1 MTVHENAR
9 TVPHSRML
17 IVQRLGAAAA
27 GVTAKTVRKCSSRH
41 AAESEPGLVD
51 RSSRPHHSPTCLD
64 AANEDAVDAF
74 QLGDGAQAGPPC
86 LRRRPGAA
94 PPWPRTP
101 LRPRPPSTPRPLR
114 RPAARRADPHRHQNA
129 GRIDGLRHCITS
141 AGSGRSRRAAGRGR
155 KPRKL
160 RRLHVA
166 TNDPSR
172 LGSYSAAPQR
182 APGNSTLAWF
192 KQHDVTVE
200 RVMTDNGPAYKSKLF
215 AAALVHRGIAISGP
229 YTPRPMARPSA
240 SSRAASAT
248 DLCQPTHQLSRS
260 SGRHASWLLA
270 CNIARL
276 HSALG
281 GTPPISRLTR
291 DNLLCS
297 NL

>member
-1 MTVHENAR
+1 MR
-9 TVPHSRML
+9 TPSTHSSSAMVR
-17 IVQRLGAAAA
+17 RLGRRVSAV
-27 GVTAKTVRKCSSRH
+27 GQVLRH
-41 AAESEPGLVD
+41 RGLGHP
-51 RSSRPHHSPTCLD
+51 SALD
-64 AANEDAVDAF
+64 
-74 QLGDGAQAGPPC
+74 
-86 LRRRPGAA
+86 
-94 PPWPRTP
+94 
-101 LRPRPPSTPRPLR
+101 PRPPLVRYEGQQPGEPIHIDIKM
-114 RPAARRADPHRHQNA
+114 P

-229 YTPRPMARPSA
+229 YW
-240 SSRAASAT
+240 
-248 DLCQPTHQLSRS
+248 D
-260 SGRHASWLLA
+260 
-270 CNIARL
+270 
-276 HSALG
+276 
-281 GTPPISRLTR
+281 
-291 DNLLCS
+291 
-297 NL
+297 